1 MPVKKRKSKN
11 FRILKRRNNTIDAS
25 AIEAETLNNTSLPE
39 NEYVSLVSENNNLRE
54 ELANMVQVFEQYV
67 KVASLKE
74 TVERRENR
82 RLWSDSPLDGGD
94 VPNV

>member
-1 MPVKKRKSKN
+1 
-11 FRILKRRNNTIDAS
+11 
-25 AIEAETLNNTSLPE
+25 
-39 NEYVSLVSENNNLRE
+39 
-54 ELANMVQVFEQYV
+54 MVQVFEQYV

-94 VPNV
+94 VPNVQVDDVNGPSINTKNGWDALKLA